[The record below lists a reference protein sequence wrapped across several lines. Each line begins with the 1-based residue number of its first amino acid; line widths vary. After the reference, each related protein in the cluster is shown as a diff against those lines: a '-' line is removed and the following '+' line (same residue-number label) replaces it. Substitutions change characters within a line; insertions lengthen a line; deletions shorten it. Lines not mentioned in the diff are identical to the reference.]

1 MFCFRHDHSLWH
13 INTEH
18 LLGLSES
25 LSAEPRRIAGNVA
38 TAAVGDSA
46 DYYASVV
53 GSLYVKGRAHRSQ

>member
-1 MFCFRHDHSLWH
+1 MQVRSFYAGKTGVFIIRHDHSLWH

-18 LLGLSES
+18 LLVLSES

-46 DYYASVV
+46 GY
-53 GSLYVKGRAHRSQ
+53 